1 MTYSRPVISAGRFF
15 ISKAAVAMGGT
26 RQSYELPQRPMAT
39 ALPPSLSHRLV
50 HKAQFVEKARRIP
63 LRRQST
69 YCVRTLDAHLITAL
83 ASTAS
88 PQFMT
93 YLRPVTSAGCFFHFK
108 SRSRN
113 GGKCDNHMSFGSAET
128 ARMYPEE
135 LLLRCRQCGSH
146 GRPAR
151 RGPGY
156 RAASR
161 YPRNRAGLDIAAW
174 PNGRATAARP
184 GELTK
189 PRWLRERCG
198 ARRRPVRRARR
209 PRRPLSIYTRDRH
222 MRELDGVR
230 AKV

>member
-1 MTYSRPVISAGRFF
+1 MGERDNPMSFGSA
-15 ISKAAVAMGGT
+15 
-26 RQSYELPQRPMAT
+26 PW
-39 ALPPSLSHRLV
+39 PPHCRLRSLHSLV
-50 HKAQFVEKARRIP
+50 HKEHSSSKKRAASRFGGNLPIASVHWI
-63 LRRQST
+63 
-69 YCVRTLDAHLITAL
+69 AHLITAL

-93 YLRPVTSAGCFFHFK
+93 YLRRVTSAGCFFISK
-108 SRSRN
+108 AAVAMGERN
-113 GGKCDNHMSFGSAET
+113 NPMSFSSAET

-135 LLLRCRQCGSH
+135 LLLRCRQCGGH